1 MSPEFFRS
9 KSPSAVSKIPT
20 YPHKLFPL
28 KIPTFCQI
36 IPTFFINPHNF
47 KKKSQHFW
55 KFGYKF
61 FEYFRKVEV
70 FFKISIAYLKF
81 RSPLEKNDPHWA
93 PENPHI
99 GDISPILETLKM
111 LQNVRHVSKSAD
123 VYARNW
129 WVIELCQSHFIL
141 NSPIYVLFFSFYSV
155 PQNVYNDS
163 KSHELFWC
171 CYRKRDKAIQN
182 R

>member
-1 MSPEFFRS
+1 MKKTVSPEFFRS

-61 FEYFRKVEV
+61 FEYFRKIEV

-99 GDISPILETLKM
+99 GDKSPILETLWISLFVYIFNFSQAAKQQSTQASALDFSPALPPHWLAGFFPRALK
-111 LQNVRHVSKSAD
+111 LQKS
-123 VYARNW
+123 R
-129 WVIELCQSHFIL
+129 EPH
-141 NSPIYVLFFSFYSV
+141 
-155 PQNVYNDS
+155 
-163 KSHELFWC
+163 
-171 CYRKRDKAIQN
+171 CYQVWLL
-182 R
+182 